1 MKVSVIVPSKGCT
14 YLGYLMRGL
23 RDQSIKPNEVILVIK
38 SCDLRSVEN
47 LCSKFSLSCTI
58 IEQKEGNVTRALNM
72 GKKEARGDITVFTDD
87 DVIPLQKWV
96 ERYVRLHTAFR
107 DVAGISSRD
116 VYININNLRL
126 LPTPDD
132 RALYRTVKA
141 YLYTRDFTSSLL
153 LPFLDLLQG
162 LCVFAGLLKAFI
174 LLVLKRYTP
183 AK

>member
-1 MKVSVIVPSKGCT
+1 
-14 YLGYLMRGL
+14 
-23 RDQSIKPNEVILVIK
+23 
-38 SCDLRSVEN
+38 
-47 LCSKFSLSCTI
+47 
-58 IEQKEGNVTRALNM
+58 M

-107 DVAGISSRD
+107 DVAGISSID
-116 VYININNLRL
+116 VYINISNLRL

-162 LCVFAGLLKAFI
+162 LCVFVGLLKALI